1 MRKKYF
7 KHLFFGLFLII
18 LIPLAFCGGQAVV
31 YAADDVSP
39 EEELQQN
46 VDKQL
51 EGFDFGGLDQ
61 ILSQFTDSENGIFGG
76 GSFLEKVQKLIS
88 GEFGA
93 SFGDFFSYLIALLL
107 DDLLGIVPVLA
118 TIVAIAIVCSFVGQI
133 SSQKAKSISN
143 VIYFVC
149 FGAIVVLTFAVCQEL
164 IGVTQQAL
172 SSIKTQ
178 MEIVFPILLTLI
190 ASVGGVVTVSAFQ
203 PAIAFLLVA
212 IMEIFT
218 VVIIPL
224 FIFTLAFN
232 VVGNLSSSVR
242 LEKFANFTNSLF
254 KWIIGIVFTVFI
266 AFLSI
271 QGITASAVDGV
282 SIKTAKFAIKS
293 YIPILGGYLSD
304 GLNLIMASSVL
315 IKNAVGAAG
324 LVLLIAS
331 VLSPLVKILV
341 FMLGLKL
348 VAAITE
354 PLCDGRIS
362 NFLSG
367 VSKCLVMLVVCIIGV
382 GFMYLVTAGLLMC
395 LANVV

>member
-1 MRKKYF
+1 MKK
-7 KHLFFGLFLII
+7 KNLKRLFLVLII
-18 LIPLAFCGGQAVV
+18 LILSPLVFSGGQAIA
-31 YAADDVSP
+31 YADDENSA

-51 EGFDFGGLDQ
+51 DGFDFGGLDQ
-61 ILSQFTDSENGIFGG
+61 ILSQFGNSEQGIFGG
-76 GSFLEKVQKLIS
+76 GSFLDKVRKLIS

-93 SFGDFFSYLIALLL
+93 NFGDFFSYLFALLF
-107 DDLLGIVPVLA
+107 DDLLGVVPVLA
-118 TIVAIAIVCSFVGQI
+118 TIVAIAIVCSFISQI
-133 SSQKAKSISN
+133 NSQKSKSISN

-149 FGAIVVLTFAVCQEL
+149 FGAIVVLTFSVCQEL
-164 IGVTQQAL
+164 IGITQQTL
-172 SSIKTQ
+172 FSIKAQ

-190 ASVGGVVTVSAFQ
+190 ASIGGVVTVSAFQ

-232 VVGNLSSSVR
+232 VVGNLSSSIK
-242 LEKFANFTNSLF
+242 LEKFAGFCNSLF
-254 KWIIGIVFTVFI
+254 KWIIGIVFTIFI
-266 AFLSI
+266 AFITI

-293 YIPILGGYLSD
+293 YIPVLGGYLSD
-304 GLNLIMASSVL
+304 GLNLIMASSIL
-315 IKNAVGAAG
+315 IKNAVGATG
-324 LVLLIAS
+324 LILLIAS
-331 VLSPLVKILV
+331 VISPLVKILV

-367 VSKCLVMLVVCIIGV
+367 VSKCLVMLIVCIIGV
-382 GFMYLVTAGLLMC
+382 SFMYLVTAGLLMC